1 MQGMKQ
7 AEIKETLT
15 AIGDVIAHVLNPD
28 HQQEDLVVESI
39 KQSDSSTT
47 LKAKLGDKIGF
58 LKLFE
63 RGAVGKDAFARE
75 RKALELM
82 IGEQVPRLLFVA
94 EVEQV
99 IMTSFIDGKPLLN
112 TLKPENIGQTAEH
125 MGQWFGRLSNK
136 TPQVVHEGNWA
147 DYLNQYKSGF
157 DGDILDQQRPIL
169 EQTRISRLQ
178 LSHNDN
184 ALANF
189 ILGKDKRLYGVDFED
204 SRMKPEGW
212 DLVTA
217 ARSLFGQ
224 MPGDLP
230 LIAGSLLRGYQL
242 AAKDSALPENFDQV
256 ISATAFAQ
264 AVD

>member
-1 MQGMKQ
+1 MKQ
-7 AEIKETLT
+7 SDIKEILT
-15 AIGDVIAHVLNPD
+15 GMGDVIAHVLDPEHEQD
-28 HQQEDLVVESI
+28 DLVVESI

-47 LKAKLGDKIGF
+47 LKAKLGGKIGF

-63 RGAVGKDAFARE
+63 QDAAGKDAFARE
-75 RKALELM
+75 RKALELL

-99 IMTSFIDGKPLLN
+99 IMTSFIDGKPLLD

-136 TPQVVHEGNWA
+136 TPHVAHEGNWA
-147 DYLNQYKSGF
+147 GYLDQYSSGF
-157 DGDILDQQRPIL
+157 ETDVLEQQRPIL
-169 EQTRISRLQ
+169 EQTRINRL
-178 LSHNDN
+178 LLAHNDN

-189 ILGKDKRLYGVDFED
+189 ILGPDKRLYGVDFED

-212 DLVTA
+212 DLATA

-224 MPGDLP
+224 MPDALP
-230 LIAGSLLRGYQL
+230 MISGSLLRGYQL
-242 AAKDSALPENFDQV
+242 AAKDSTLPDNFDQV
-256 ISATAFAQ
+256 ISAIAIAN
-264 AVD
+264 AVNPA

>member
-1 MQGMKQ
+1 MKQ
-7 AEIKETLT
+7 SDIKEKLT
-15 AIGDVIAHVLNPD
+15 AIGDVIAHVLDPD
-28 HQQEDLVVESI
+28 HKQENLVVESI
-39 KQSDSSTT
+39 KQSKTSTT
-47 LKAKLGDKIGF
+47 LKATLGDKTGF

-63 RGAVGKDAFARE
+63 QGSAGKDAFGRE
-75 RKALELM
+75 RKALELL

-99 IMTSFIDGKPLLN
+99 IMTSFINGKPLLD
-112 TLKPENIGQTAEH
+112 TLKPETIGQTAEH
-125 MGQWFGRLSNK
+125 LGQWFGRLSNK
-136 TPQVVHEGNWA
+136 TPTVGYDGNWA
-147 DYLNQYKSGF
+147 SYLDQYKTGF

-169 EQTRISRLQ
+169 EQTRISRLL

-189 ILGKDKRLYGVDFED
+189 ILGTDKRLYGVDFED

-217 ARSLFGQ
+217 ARALFGQ
-224 MPGDLP
+224 MPDALP
-230 LIAGSLLRGYQL
+230 VIAGSLLRGYQL
-242 AAKDSALPENFDQV
+242 AAKGSALPDNFDQV